1 MTDVGVVV
9 VSGTLSIFGVII
21 THYLIKRRELEIRE
35 AEHKLER
42 YKDFLASLAGIGSGY
57 KTYEAHVNFTNAA
70 NTINLIASKEILEAV
85 YELVDYAQTHKGESY
100 NISDQ
105 SRILN
110 KLILEMRRDLHPKT
124 SKDFRQFEFHFFS
137 HGLKPGEGVDTLEGW
152 HSHDK

>member
-1 MTDVGVVV
+1 MTDVLVVV
-9 VSGTLSIFGVII
+9 VGGILSILAAIT

-35 AEHKLER
+35 AEHKLKR

-57 KTYEAHVNFTNAA
+57 KTYEAHVHFTNAA
-70 NTINLIASKEILEAV
+70 NTLNLIASKKVLEAV
-85 YELVDYAQTHKGESY
+85 YELVDHVQTHKGEGY
-100 NISDQ
+100 NISEQ
-105 SRILN
+105 NRILN
-110 KLILEMRRDLHPKT
+110 KLILEIRRDLHPKT